1 MGKSYVENS
10 LKRFLKRKVKI
21 TLGLVVAFMITGVVS
36 FAEGTEIKHEEH
48 KNHNEWLE
56 VEKAKEYLVN
66 NKVTLTEVKTDGGI
80 NEKHFRKENGKDNYK
95 IKVDGKDVNFE
106 IKNPNHL
113 TDISKANLNNTFA
126 LLDNTLN
133 KNQFEKIEGLG
144 DKYNKA
150 LDLKHTAK
158 SIFKAENGETAIIDT
173 TVKEEVEVQTANNG
187 IIINKGILSKGQNG
201 INNSEVYNFG
211 LSGSQSVS
219 NSTGYNYGIIYG
231 NPQKA
236 TGSGVIYNY
245 GLITAATFNSSGQST
260 EFEAYNYGII
270 NYTGAYSTTTGQ
282 VVGKDKAK
290 VYNYGLIKMV
300 GASQSTN
307 KNNTELYNYGN
318 IEFLSQKG
326 LANSN
331 YSGSQVIYGGVE
343 NKGYNYGVINSY
355 ANRNN
360 TVGGGQSITATG
372 NNNMYNFGI
381 INSNAIGQYIYTTK
395 QGEQSPVVCNYGT
408 INISKDNINTDA
420 IEKGQYIKGYVAGD
434 NSVITNN
441 KAYNYGTINMAD
453 NSVGQYL
460 EKSGEIY
467 NFGTIKNENGTGY
480 AMEIK
485 DGSEGNYKAE
495 NYGIADVK
503 NGKAFSGNIIN
514 RGFVITQDGT
524 YTDNAWTG
532 ENKGVILKNDLT
544 LGSTDKNQNVIDLS
558 GKTGDIVLTDNKVT
572 VGTNDLTDTDKTTVF
587 MKNQNAQL
595 TGTEYNNKNILAV
608 VDDNNWNS
616 SEAIIQ
622 AKDGTSLDLTNTV
635 VTGYFAG
642 EKGGTVLSTNSDLTL
657 VGDTVISA
665 VKGENVKEDV
675 YALSL
680 EKGTDG
686 KSPML
691 TFVGNAQINGKI
703 NGKEGGIS
711 NVASHKFETTGGE
724 IGKLQFRNANNEM
737 MKAAGI
743 KAEENYT
750 NVTVGGGTDELIVN
764 SLELSFRG
772 TAKDKVNTVV
782 LEENVKVTGDI
793 DGTNSKYHEED
804 AKIPGLGA
812 ENKIDLTVNN
822 LSNITGNITLG
833 ECDDKITVNNVE
845 YSGTIDGNLGNDTLA
860 VNPYTKTRADLE
872 NKLNYNIKNIETV
885 ELGNGNWTF
894 GENLNISS
902 DNADKNV
909 TVKTTGTLT
918 SYIGKDYKGSLVNN
932 GNADITVAGQDKDKQ
947 GTVKYLMG
955 QGFAVKD
962 SITLDDVK
970 IGENAE
976 AESVVIYDSKVG
988 ADGKTTLTLKSA
1000 EDMGIKDSTD
1010 KKAYE
1015 ILLGAIEGND
1025 NLRNEFN
1032 GFTKKEDV
1040 VNRIEKTEKSAKAY
1054 YTSGY
1059 VVTKNIADTYSSI
1072 AEDFSKKAGKG
1083 EWLAQ
1088 GKYINSDTEFDGGSK
1103 VKGYDG
1109 DITGTVGMIEYGVS
1123 DQASYGAVFGMGDT
1137 EVDIDGGGKLDG
1149 DNSYIGAFVKYRTLN
1164 GIDLIGNIGFAKS
1177 DLDSKLSNEFTID
1190 GVTGSSVE
1198 FFDGSADS
1206 KAITL
1211 SLIGKKDFH
1220 IADTVRLQPKAGVRY
1235 NFIQQEEA
1243 KNEGMG
1249 FRIAAQDVT
1258 IIEGLAGMGIIKD
1271 IDLNSGKLAL
1281 NTGVE
1286 YTMSNASKYDEM
1298 EYTLY
1303 GSKLELENSEMADSR
1318 GLFYVGFDYEHESGV
1333 GFNGKYE
1340 MIWSDTGDDSRVTAG
1355 VSYRF

>member
-1 MGKSYVENS
+1 
-10 LKRFLKRKVKI
+10 
-21 TLGLVVAFMITGVVS
+21 
-36 FAEGTEIKHEEH
+36 
-48 KNHNEWLE
+48 
-56 VEKAKEYLVN
+56 
-66 NKVTLTEVKTDGGI
+66 
-80 NEKHFRKENGKDNYK
+80 
-95 IKVDGKDVNFE
+95 
-106 IKNPNHL
+106 
-113 TDISKANLNNTFA
+113 
-126 LLDNTLN
+126 
-133 KNQFEKIEGLG
+133 
-144 DKYNKA
+144 
-150 LDLKHTAK
+150 
-158 SIFKAENGETAIIDT
+158 
-173 TVKEEVEVQTANNG
+173 
-187 IIINKGILSKGQNG
+187 
-201 INNSEVYNFG
+201 
-211 LSGSQSVS
+211 
-219 NSTGYNYGIIYG
+219 
-231 NPQKA
+231 
-236 TGSGVIYNY
+236 
-245 GLITAATFNSSGQST
+245 
-260 EFEAYNYGII
+260 
-270 NYTGAYSTTTGQ
+270 
-282 VVGKDKAK
+282 
-290 VYNYGLIKMV
+290 
-300 GASQSTN
+300 
-307 KNNTELYNYGN
+307 
-318 IEFLSQKG
+318 
-326 LANSN
+326 
-331 YSGSQVIYGGVE
+331 
-343 NKGYNYGVINSY
+343 
-355 ANRNN
+355 
-360 TVGGGQSITATG
+360 
-372 NNNMYNFGI
+372 
-381 INSNAIGQYIYTTK
+381 
-395 QGEQSPVVCNYGT
+395 
-408 INISKDNINTDA
+408 
-420 IEKGQYIKGYVAGD
+420 
-434 NSVITNN
+434 
-441 KAYNYGTINMAD
+441 
-453 NSVGQYL
+453 
-460 EKSGEIY
+460 
-467 NFGTIKNENGTGY
+467 
-480 AMEIK
+480 
-485 DGSEGNYKAE
+485 
-495 NYGIADVK
+495 
-503 NGKAFSGNIIN
+503 
-514 RGFVITQDGT
+514 
-524 YTDNAWTG
+524 
-532 ENKGVILKNDLT
+532 
-544 LGSTDKNQNVIDLS
+544 
-558 GKTGDIVLTDNKVT
+558 
-572 VGTNDLTDTDKTTVF
+572 
-587 MKNQNAQL
+587 
-595 TGTEYNNKNILAV
+595 
-608 VDDNNWNS
+608 
-616 SEAIIQ
+616 
-622 AKDGTSLDLTNTV
+622 
-635 VTGYFAG
+635 
-642 EKGGTVLSTNSDLTL
+642 
-657 VGDTVISA
+657 
-665 VKGENVKEDV
+665 
-675 YALSL
+675 
-680 EKGTDG
+680 
-686 KSPML
+686 ML

-711 NVASHKFETTGGE
+711 NVASHQFETAGGE
-724 IGKLQFRNANNEM
+724 IGKLQFRNANKEM
-737 MKAAGI
+737 LDAAGI
-743 KAEENYT
+743 KAEDNYT
-750 NVTVGGGTDELIVN
+750 DVTIGSGTDELVITN
-764 SLELSFRG
+764 LELSFRG

-782 LEENVKVTGDI
+782 LGENVKITGDI
-793 DGTNSKYHEED
+793 DGTNSKYHKDDEN
-804 AKIPGLGA
+804 ITGLGA

-845 YSGTIDGNLGNDTLA
+845 YSGTIDGNLGDDILT

-885 ELGNGNWTF
+885 ELGAGDWTF
-894 GENLNISS
+894 GDKLNISS

-970 IGENAE
+970 VGENAE
-976 AESVVIYDSKVG
+976 AKSVVIYDSKVG

-1000 EDMGIKDSTD
+1000 EDMGIKDATD

-1015 ILLGAIEGND
+1015 ILLGAIGGND

-1032 GFTKKEDV
+1032 GFTKEEDV

-1164 GIDLIGNIGFAKS
+1164 GVDLIGNIGIAES
-1177 DLDSKLSNEFTID
+1177 DLNSKLSNEFTIN
-1190 GVTGSSVE
+1190 GLPGSSVE

-1220 IADTVRLQPKAGVRY
+1220 IADTIRLQPKAGVRY

-1258 IIEGLAGMGIIKD
+1258 IIEGLAGMGIVKD
-1271 IDLNSGKLAL
+1271 IEFNSGKLAF

-1318 GLFYVGFDYEHESGV
+1318 GLFYAGFDYEHESGV

>member
-21 TLGLVVAFMITGVVS
+21 TLGLVVAFMITGTVS
-36 FAEGTEIKHEEH
+36 LGAETEIKHEEH
-48 KNHNEWLE
+48 KNQVEWEQVAEAEKYLTSTKDKFEGNISGNYIKIENSGNKISYDIIKSLFNKNFTSTSITFEKEKISDETLKNIDSTLKILDTNFNQKFSDNEVKNIGIINNIDNTGYNEGINLIGQE
-56 VEKAKEYLVN
+56 NVTITKGLIESGDVTVEKGKI
-66 NKVTLTEVKTDGGI
+66 GI
-80 NEKHFRKENGKDNYK
+80 NIGT
-95 IKVDGKDVNFE
+95 I
-106 IKNPNHL
+106 
-113 TDISKANLNNTFA
+113 NNTQG
-126 LLDNTLN
+126 NMYTP
-133 KNQFEKIEGLG
+133 
-144 DKYNKA
+144 
-150 LDLKHTAK
+150 
-158 SIFKAENGETAIIDT
+158 IDT
-173 TVKEEVEVQTANNG
+173 TLYNYGVIKQGQGAAAAYNYG
-187 IIINKGILSKGQNG
+187 FLSQAA
-201 INNSEVYNFG
+201 
-211 LSGSQSVS
+211 SGKAQYV
-219 NSTGYNYGIIYG
+219 TKIGYNYGIIASTQNG
-231 NPQKA
+231 QL
-236 TGSGVIYNY
+236 TGKQFGK
-245 GLITAATFNSSGQST
+245 L
-260 EFEAYNYGII
+260 YNYGII
-270 NYTGAYSTTTGQ
+270 
-282 VVGKDKAK
+282 
-290 VYNYGLIKMV
+290 
-300 GASQSTN
+300 
-307 KNNTELYNYGN
+307 
-318 IEFLSQKG
+318 LSG
-326 LANSN
+326 S
-331 YSGSQVIYGGVE
+331 YSGDSGQSIGGFNTYAENNGIINAGAVGQSISNKARSKE
-343 NKGYNYGVINSY
+343 EASNIVNKGTIFTKLSGQKIFGEGMYNASYNYGVISAVAENSTKT
-355 ANRNN
+355 AVGQEITEKGENN
-360 TVGGGQSITATG
+360 KAF
-372 NNNMYNFGI
+372 NFGKI
-381 INSNAIGQYIYTTK
+381 I
-395 QGEQSPVVCNYGT
+395 
-408 INISKDNINTDA
+408 
-420 IEKGQYIKGYVAGD
+420 GD
-434 NSVITNN
+434 NGQKLSSQAGYGSS
-441 KAYNYGTINMAD
+441 AYNYGTIETTSKGQYVAGMQAD
-453 NSVGQYL
+453 QTFSNDKVYNYGTINAGNGVGQYL

-467 NFGTIKNENGTGY
+467 NFGIIKNDGTDYAVKVEN
-480 AMEIK
+480 AVDEK
-485 DGSEGNYKAE
+485 YKAE
-495 NYGIADVK
+495 NYGVIDLSSK
-503 NGKAFSGNIIN
+503 DNGKAFSGNIIN
-514 RGFVITQDGT
+514 RGFVITQNGAV
-524 YTDNAWTG
+524 DNAWTG

-608 VDDNNWNS
+608 VDDKNWNS

-724 IGKLQFRNANNEM
+724 IGKLQFRNANKEM
-737 MKAAGI
+737 LVAAGI

-782 LEENVKVTGDI
+782 LGENVKVTGDI
-793 DGTNSKYHEED
+793 DGTNSKSHEED
-804 AKIPGLGA
+804 AKIPGLSA

-885 ELGNGNWTF
+885 ELGAGDWTF
-894 GENLNISS
+894 GDKLNISS

-1032 GFTKKEDV
+1032 GFTKEEDV

-1258 IIEGLAGMGIIKD
+1258 IIEGLAGMGIVKD
-1271 IDLNSGKLAL
+1271 IDLNIGKLAL

>member
-1 MGKSYVENS
+1 
-10 LKRFLKRKVKI
+10 
-21 TLGLVVAFMITGVVS
+21 
-36 FAEGTEIKHEEH
+36 
-48 KNHNEWLE
+48 
-56 VEKAKEYLVN
+56 
-66 NKVTLTEVKTDGGI
+66 
-80 NEKHFRKENGKDNYK
+80 
-95 IKVDGKDVNFE
+95 
-106 IKNPNHL
+106 
-113 TDISKANLNNTFA
+113 
-126 LLDNTLN
+126 
-133 KNQFEKIEGLG
+133 
-144 DKYNKA
+144 
-150 LDLKHTAK
+150 
-158 SIFKAENGETAIIDT
+158 
-173 TVKEEVEVQTANNG
+173 
-187 IIINKGILSKGQNG
+187 
-201 INNSEVYNFG
+201 
-211 LSGSQSVS
+211 
-219 NSTGYNYGIIYG
+219 
-231 NPQKA
+231 
-236 TGSGVIYNY
+236 
-245 GLITAATFNSSGQST
+245 
-260 EFEAYNYGII
+260 
-270 NYTGAYSTTTGQ
+270 
-282 VVGKDKAK
+282 
-290 VYNYGLIKMV
+290 
-300 GASQSTN
+300 
-307 KNNTELYNYGN
+307 
-318 IEFLSQKG
+318 
-326 LANSN
+326 
-331 YSGSQVIYGGVE
+331 
-343 NKGYNYGVINSY
+343 
-355 ANRNN
+355 
-360 TVGGGQSITATG
+360 
-372 NNNMYNFGI
+372 
-381 INSNAIGQYIYTTK
+381 
-395 QGEQSPVVCNYGT
+395 
-408 INISKDNINTDA
+408 
-420 IEKGQYIKGYVAGD
+420 
-434 NSVITNN
+434 
-441 KAYNYGTINMAD
+441 
-453 NSVGQYL
+453 
-460 EKSGEIY
+460 
-467 NFGTIKNENGTGY
+467 
-480 AMEIK
+480 
-485 DGSEGNYKAE
+485 
-495 NYGIADVK
+495 
-503 NGKAFSGNIIN
+503 
-514 RGFVITQDGT
+514 
-524 YTDNAWTG
+524 
-532 ENKGVILKNDLT
+532 
-544 LGSTDKNQNVIDLS
+544 
-558 GKTGDIVLTDNKVT
+558 
-572 VGTNDLTDTDKTTVF
+572 
-587 MKNQNAQL
+587 
-595 TGTEYNNKNILAV
+595 
-608 VDDNNWNS
+608 
-616 SEAIIQ
+616 
-622 AKDGTSLDLTNTV
+622 
-635 VTGYFAG
+635 
-642 EKGGTVLSTNSDLTL
+642 
-657 VGDTVISA
+657 
-665 VKGENVKEDV
+665 
-675 YALSL
+675 
-680 EKGTDG
+680 
-686 KSPML
+686 ML

-804 AKIPGLGA
+804 AKIPGLSA

-872 NKLNYNIKNIETV
+872 NRLNYNIKNIETV

-947 GTVKYLMG
+947 GTVQYLMG

-976 AESVVIYDSKVG
+976 AKSVVIYDSKVG

-1015 ILLGAIEGND
+1015 ILLGAIAGND

-1032 GFTKKEDV
+1032 GFTKEEDV

-1072 AEDFSKKAGKG
+1072 AEDFSKKARKG

-1164 GIDLIGNIGFAKS
+1164 GIDLIGNIGIAKS
-1177 DLDSKLSNEFTID
+1177 DLDSKLSNEFTIN
-1190 GVTGSSVE
+1190 GLSGSSVE

-1258 IIEGLAGMGIIKD
+1258 IIEGLAGIGLVKD

-1340 MIWSDTGDDSRVTAG
+1340 MIWSDTGDDSRITAG
-1355 VSYRF
+1355 ISYRF

>member
-21 TLGLVVAFMITGVVS
+21 TLGLVVAFMITGTVS
-36 FAEGTEIKHEEH
+36 LGAETEIKHEEH
-48 KNHNEWLE
+48 KNQVEWEQVAEAEKYLTSTKDKFEGNISGNYIKIENSGNKISYDIIKSLFNKNFTSTSITFEKEKISDETLKNIDSTLKILDTNFNQKFSDNEVKNIGIINNIDNTGYNEGINLIGQE
-56 VEKAKEYLVN
+56 NVTITKGLIESGDVTVEKGKI
-66 NKVTLTEVKTDGGI
+66 GI
-80 NEKHFRKENGKDNYK
+80 NIGT
-95 IKVDGKDVNFE
+95 I
-106 IKNPNHL
+106 
-113 TDISKANLNNTFA
+113 NNTQG
-126 LLDNTLN
+126 NMYTP
-133 KNQFEKIEGLG
+133 
-144 DKYNKA
+144 
-150 LDLKHTAK
+150 
-158 SIFKAENGETAIIDT
+158 IDT
-173 TVKEEVEVQTANNG
+173 TLYNYGVIKQGQGAAAAYNYG
-187 IIINKGILSKGQNG
+187 FLSQAA
-201 INNSEVYNFG
+201 
-211 LSGSQSVS
+211 SGKAQYV
-219 NSTGYNYGIIYG
+219 TKIGYNYGIIASTQNG
-231 NPQKA
+231 QL
-236 TGSGVIYNY
+236 TGKQFGK
-245 GLITAATFNSSGQST
+245 L
-260 EFEAYNYGII
+260 YNYGII
-270 NYTGAYSTTTGQ
+270 
-282 VVGKDKAK
+282 
-290 VYNYGLIKMV
+290 
-300 GASQSTN
+300 
-307 KNNTELYNYGN
+307 
-318 IEFLSQKG
+318 LSG
-326 LANSN
+326 S
-331 YSGSQVIYGGVE
+331 YSGDSGQSIGGFNTYAENNGIINAGAVGQSISNKARSKE
-343 NKGYNYGVINSY
+343 EASNIVNKGTIFTKLSGQKIFGEGMYNASYNYGVISAVAENSTKT
-355 ANRNN
+355 AVGQEITEKGENN
-360 TVGGGQSITATG
+360 KAF
-372 NNNMYNFGI
+372 NFGKI
-381 INSNAIGQYIYTTK
+381 I
-395 QGEQSPVVCNYGT
+395 
-408 INISKDNINTDA
+408 
-420 IEKGQYIKGYVAGD
+420 GD
-434 NSVITNN
+434 NGQKLSSQAGYGSS
-441 KAYNYGTINMAD
+441 AYNYGTIETTSKGQYVAGMQAD
-453 NSVGQYL
+453 QTFSNDKVYNYGTINAGNGVGQYL

-467 NFGTIKNENGTGY
+467 NFGIIKNDGTDYAVKVEN
-480 AMEIK
+480 AVDEK
-485 DGSEGNYKAE
+485 YKAE
-495 NYGIADVK
+495 NYGVIDLSSK
-503 NGKAFSGNIIN
+503 DNGKAFSGNIIN
-514 RGFVITQDGT
+514 RGFVITQNGAV
-524 YTDNAWTG
+524 DNAWTG

-608 VDDNNWNS
+608 VDDKNWNS

-724 IGKLQFRNANNEM
+724 IGKLQFRNANKEM
-737 MKAAGI
+737 LVAAGI

-782 LEENVKVTGDI
+782 LGENVKVTGDI
-793 DGTNSKYHEED
+793 DGTNSKSHEED
-804 AKIPGLGA
+804 AKIPGLSA

-872 NKLNYNIKNIETV
+872 NKLNYNIENIETV
-885 ELGNGNWTF
+885 ELGAGDWTF
-894 GENLNISS
+894 GDKLNISS

-1032 GFTKKEDV
+1032 GFTKEEDV

-1258 IIEGLAGMGIIKD
+1258 IIEGLAGMGIVKD
-1271 IDLNSGKLAL
+1271 IDLNIGKLAL

>member
-21 TLGLVVAFMITGVVS
+21 TLGLVVAFMITGMVS
-36 FAEGTEIKHEEH
+36 LGAETEIKHEEH
-48 KNHNEWLE
+48 KNHWEWNQVDE
-56 VEKAKEYLVN
+56 AEKYISQKENISVEKI
-66 NKVTLTEVKTDGGI
+66 NKINVVEGITLETNI
-80 NEKHFRKENGKDNYK
+80 
-95 IKVDGKDVNFE
+95 VDK
-106 IKNPNHL
+106 KL
-113 TDISKANLNNTFA
+113 TID
-126 LLDNTLN
+126 
-133 KNQFEKIEGLG
+133 IEG
-144 DKYNKA
+144 
-150 LDLKHTAK
+150 
-158 SIFKAENGETAIIDT
+158 TAIKSKKYEIDLT
-173 TVKEEVEVQTANNG
+173 NASDETKKHINSTLKVASGTLGENENVYSDVELGYKYAYDLQADEKDIFISEGVFNSSQQIKPG
-187 IIINKGILSKGQNG
+187 QIHINKGFINAPGTFAQAAGDNGSDTKISKIYNLGVINGNQLGRLYGQ
-201 INNSEVYNFG
+201 I
-211 LSGSQSVS
+211 
-219 NSTGYNYGIIYG
+219 YNYGIVTG
-231 NPQKA
+231 NQF
-236 TGSGVIYNY
+236 
-245 GLITAATFNSSGQST
+245 FNMNGNIKL
-260 EFEAYNYGII
+260 YNYGILL
-270 NYTGAYSTTTGQ
+270 NGQ
-282 VVGKDKAK
+282 FA
-290 VYNYGLIKMV
+290 
-300 GASQSTN
+300 Q
-307 KNNTELYNYGN
+307 
-318 IEFLSQKG
+318 
-326 LANSN
+326 NS
-331 YSGSQVIYGGVE
+331 GGE
-343 NKGYNYGVINSY
+343 IF
-355 ANRNN
+355 
-360 TVGGGQSITATG
+360 
-372 NNNMYNFGI
+372 NFGLTSQQKT
-381 INSNAIGQYIYTTK
+381 NGESN
-395 QGEQSPVVCNYGT
+395 
-408 INISKDNINTDA
+408 
-420 IEKGQYIKGYVAGD
+420 
-434 NSVITNN
+434 
-441 KAYNYGTINMAD
+441 AYNYGTIDTKLHEYSLTTAQVLNGEKTGKGKLYNYGLLFGKIGQLIEPNAD
-453 NSVGQYL
+453 GVSGNVFKGEVYNYGSIISEEIGQANTTSNGTGNNKIYNFGEIKSKTGQNISEISENNSAMYNYGTITSTVIGQKLLGKEVGTNYTNNKVYNYGTINAGSGVGQYL

-467 NFGTIKNENGTGY
+467 NFGIIKNDGTDYAVKVENGVD
-480 AMEIK
+480 EK
-485 DGSEGNYKAE
+485 YKAE
-495 NYGIADVK
+495 NYGVIDLSSK
-503 NGKAFSGNIIN
+503 DNGKAFSGNIIN
-514 RGFVITQDGT
+514 RGFVITQNGAV
-524 YTDNAWTG
+524 DNAWTG

-544 LGSTDKNQNVIDLS
+544 LGSADKNQNVIDLS

-608 VDDNNWNS
+608 VDDKNWNS

-724 IGKLQFRNANNEM
+724 IGKLQFRNANKEM
-737 MKAAGI
+737 LVAAGI

-782 LEENVKVTGDI
+782 LEENVKVTGNI
-793 DGTNSKYHEED
+793 DGTNSKFYEED
-804 AKIPGLGA
+804 AKIPGLSA

-1190 GVTGSSVE
+1190 GITGSSVE

-1258 IIEGLAGMGIIKD
+1258 IIEGLAGMGIVKD

-1318 GLFYVGFDYEHESGV
+1318 GLFYVGFDYEHERGV

>member
-1 MGKSYVENS
+1 MGKNYVENS

-21 TLGLVVAFMITGVVS
+21 TLGLVVAFMITGAVS
-36 FAEGTEIKHEEH
+36 LGAETEIKHEEH
-48 KNHNEWLE
+48 KNHWEWEQVAEAEKYMSQKDNISVEKIDKTNLVGENTLE
-56 VEKAKEYLVN
+56 VAITDKK
-66 NKVTLTEVKTDGGI
+66 LTATISGAIG
-80 NEKHFRKENGKDNYK
+80 NSNY
-95 IKVDGKDVNFE
+95 E
-106 IKNPNHL
+106 I
-113 TDISKANLNNTFA
+113 D
-126 LLDNTLN
+126 LDNTSDETKKHINSGLKVASKTLGEN
-133 KNQFEKIEGLG
+133 ENVYSDIELG
-144 DKYNKA
+144 YKYASELQADGEN
-150 LDLKHTAK
+150 
-158 SIFKAENGETAIIDT
+158 IFVSEGVFNSSQQIKPGQIH
-173 TVKEEVEVQTANNG
+173 
-187 IIINKGILSKGQNG
+187 INKGFINVGGGNIAQAAGDNSVDTKVSKVYNLGVING
-201 INNSEVYNFG
+201 NQLGRKYAEVYNYGFI
-211 LSGSQSVS
+211 
-219 NSTGYNYGIIYG
+219 TGNQFFNQMANIKLYNYGILLKGQDAQNGGGEIFNFAISNQQRISG
-231 NPQKA
+231 N
-236 TGSGVIYNY
+236 TI
-245 GLITAATFNSSGQST
+245 
-260 EFEAYNYGII
+260 AYNYGII
-270 NYTGAYSTTTGQ
+270 DSYFFNITANNQNTAQLLNGNTEKGKLYNYGSLLGNRIDTQVIGQ
-282 VVGKDKAK
+282 SVQEKVYNAE
-290 VYNYGLIKMV
+290 VYNYGIIQTTVNGTQNNIGQESRVNDGK
-300 GASQSTN
+300 GNN
-307 KNNTELYNYGN
+307 KIYNFGK
-318 IEFLSQKG
+318 IISK
-326 LANSN
+326 
-331 YSGSQVIYGGVE
+331 
-343 NKGYNYGVINSY
+343 K
-355 ANRNN
+355 
-360 TVGGGQSITATG
+360 GQSISEVSTSSSFV
-372 NNNMYNFGI
+372 YNYGI
-381 INSNAIGQYIYTTK
+381 INSKTIGQELLGKEIGT
-395 QGEQSPVVCNYGT
+395 NY
-408 INISKDNINTDA
+408 
-420 IEKGQYIKGYVAGD
+420 
-434 NSVITNN
+434 TNN
-441 KAYNYGTINMAD
+441 KVYNYGTINAG
-453 NSVGQYL
+453 SGVGQYL

-467 NFGTIKNENGTGY
+467 NFGIIKNDGTDYAVKVENG
-480 AMEIK
+480 A
-485 DGSEGNYKAE
+485 DGKYKAE
-495 NYGIADVK
+495 NYGVVNVE
-503 NGKAFSGNIIN
+503 NGKVFSGNVIN
-514 RGFVITQDGT
+514 RGFVITQNGAV
-524 YTDNAWTG
+524 DNAWLG
-532 ENKGVILKNDLT
+532 ENKNLGVVLDEKLT
-544 LGSTDKNQNVIDLS
+544 LAQGSTEASGINKNVIDLS
-558 GKTGDIVLTDNKVT
+558 KETGDIVLTDNKVT
-572 VGTNDLTDTDKTTVF
+572 VGTNDLTDTAKTTVF

-608 VDDNNWNS
+608 VDDKNWNS

-642 EKGGTVLSTNSDLTL
+642 TKGGTVLSTNSDLTL

-680 EKGTDG
+680 EKGADG

-711 NVASHKFETTGGE
+711 NVASHKFETAGGE
-724 IGKLQFRNANNEM
+724 IGKLQFRNANKEM
-737 MKAAGI
+737 LVAAGI

-782 LEENVKVTGDI
+782 LGENVKVTGDI
-793 DGTNSKYHEED
+793 DGTNSKYHKDDEN
-804 AKIPGLGA
+804 ITGLGA

-822 LSNITGNITLG
+822 LSNITGNIILG

-894 GENLNISS
+894 GDKLNISS

-909 TVKTTGTLT
+909 TVKTAGTLT

-932 GNADITVAGQDKDKQ
+932 GNADITVAGQDKDNQ

-1015 ILLGAIEGND
+1015 ILLGAIGGND

-1032 GFTKKEDV
+1032 GFTKEEDV

-1164 GIDLIGNIGFAKS
+1164 GIDLIGNIGIAKS
-1177 DLDSKLSNEFTID
+1177 DLDSKLSNEFTIN
-1190 GVTGSSVE
+1190 GLSGSSVE

-1258 IIEGLAGMGIIKD
+1258 IIEGLAGMGIVKD
-1271 IDLNSGKLAL
+1271 IEFNSGKLAL

-1303 GSKLELENSEMADSR
+1303 GSKLELEDSEMADSR
-1318 GLFYVGFDYEHESGV
+1318 GLFYAGFDYEHESGV

-1340 MIWSDTGDDSRVTAG
+1340 MIWSNTGDDSRVTAG

>member
-21 TLGLVVAFMITGVVS
+21 TLGLVVAFMITGMVS
-36 FAEGTEIKHEEH
+36 LGAETEIKHEEH
-48 KNHNEWLE
+48 KNQVEWEQVAEAEKYLTSTKDKFEGNISGNYIKIENSGNKISYDIIKSLFNKNFTSTSITFEKEKISDETLKNIDSTLKILDTNFNQKFSDNEVKNIGIINNIDNTGYNEGINLIGQE
-56 VEKAKEYLVN
+56 NVTITKGLIESGDVTVEKGKI
-66 NKVTLTEVKTDGGI
+66 GI
-80 NEKHFRKENGKDNYK
+80 NIGT
-95 IKVDGKDVNFE
+95 I
-106 IKNPNHL
+106 
-113 TDISKANLNNTFA
+113 NNTQG
-126 LLDNTLN
+126 NMYTP
-133 KNQFEKIEGLG
+133 
-144 DKYNKA
+144 
-150 LDLKHTAK
+150 
-158 SIFKAENGETAIIDT
+158 IDT
-173 TVKEEVEVQTANNG
+173 TLYNYGVIKQGQGAAAAYNYG
-187 IIINKGILSKGQNG
+187 FLSQAA
-201 INNSEVYNFG
+201 
-211 LSGSQSVS
+211 SGKAQYV
-219 NSTGYNYGIIYG
+219 TKIGYNYGIIASTQNG
-231 NPQKA
+231 QL
-236 TGSGVIYNY
+236 TGKQFGK
-245 GLITAATFNSSGQST
+245 L
-260 EFEAYNYGII
+260 YNYGII
-270 NYTGAYSTTTGQ
+270 
-282 VVGKDKAK
+282 
-290 VYNYGLIKMV
+290 
-300 GASQSTN
+300 
-307 KNNTELYNYGN
+307 
-318 IEFLSQKG
+318 LSG
-326 LANSN
+326 S
-331 YSGSQVIYGGVE
+331 YSGDSGQSIGGFNTYAENNGIINAGAVGQSISNKARSKE
-343 NKGYNYGVINSY
+343 EASNIVNKGTIFTKLSGQKIFGEGMYNASYNYGVISAVAENSTKT
-355 ANRNN
+355 AVGQEITEKGENN
-360 TVGGGQSITATG
+360 KAF
-372 NNNMYNFGI
+372 NFGKI
-381 INSNAIGQYIYTTK
+381 I
-395 QGEQSPVVCNYGT
+395 
-408 INISKDNINTDA
+408 
-420 IEKGQYIKGYVAGD
+420 GD
-434 NSVITNN
+434 NGQKLSSQAGYGSS
-441 KAYNYGTINMAD
+441 AYNYGTIETTSKGQYVAGMQAD
-453 NSVGQYL
+453 QTFSNDKVYNYGTINAGNGVGQYL

-467 NFGTIKNENGTGY
+467 NFGIIKNDGTDYAVKVEN
-480 AMEIK
+480 AVDEK
-485 DGSEGNYKAE
+485 YKAE
-495 NYGIADVK
+495 NYGVIDLSSK
-503 NGKAFSGNIIN
+503 DNGKAFSGNIIN
-514 RGFVITQDGT
+514 RGFVITQNGAV
-524 YTDNAWTG
+524 DNAWTG

-608 VDDNNWNS
+608 VDDKNWNS

-724 IGKLQFRNANNEM
+724 IGKLQFRNANKEM
-737 MKAAGI
+737 LVAAGI

-782 LEENVKVTGDI
+782 LGENVKVTGDI
-793 DGTNSKYHEED
+793 DGTNSKSHEED
-804 AKIPGLGA
+804 AKIPGLSA

-1258 IIEGLAGMGIIKD
+1258 IIEGLAGMGIVKD
-1271 IDLNSGKLAL
+1271 IDLNIGKLAL

>member
-21 TLGLVVAFMITGVVS
+21 TLGLVVAFMITGMVS
-36 FAEGTEIKHEEH
+36 LGAETEIKHEEH
-48 KNHNEWLE
+48 KNHWEWNQVDEAEKYLSQKDNIS
-56 VEKAKEYLVN
+56 VEKIDKTNLAGEN
-66 NKVTLTEVKTDGGI
+66 TLGVAITDKKLTATISGTIG
-80 NEKHFRKENGKDNYK
+80 NSSY
-95 IKVDGKDVNFE
+95 E
-106 IKNPNHL
+106 I
-113 TDISKANLNNTFA
+113 DLNNASDETKRHINSA
-126 LLDNTLN
+126 LKVASGTLGEN
-133 KNQFEKIEGLG
+133 ENVYSDVELG
-144 DKYNKA
+144 YKYASK
-150 LDLKHTAK
+150 LQ
-158 SIFKAENGETAIIDT
+158 SNGENIFISEG
-173 TVKEEVEVQTANNG
+173 VFNSSQQIKPGQ
-187 IIINKGILSKGQNG
+187 IHINKGYINVGGGNIAQAAGDNSTDTKVSKIYNLGVINGNQLGRKYAEVYNYGFITGNQFFNQMANIKLYNYGILLKGQDAQNG
-201 INNSEVYNFG
+201 GGEIFNFG
-211 LSGSQSVS
+211 LSNQQRIS
-219 NSTGYNYGIIYG
+219 G
-231 NPQKA
+231 NTIA
-236 TGSGVIYNY
+236 
-245 GLITAATFNSSGQST
+245 
-260 EFEAYNYGII
+260 
-270 NYTGAYSTTTGQ
+270 
-282 VVGKDKAK
+282 
-290 VYNYGLIKMV
+290 
-300 GASQSTN
+300 
-307 KNNTELYNYGN
+307 
-318 IEFLSQKG
+318 
-326 LANSN
+326 
-331 YSGSQVIYGGVE
+331 
-343 NKGYNYGVINSY
+343 YNYGVIDSY
-355 ANRNN
+355 LFNITANNQN
-360 TVGGGQSITATG
+360 TAQLLNGNTEKGKLYNYGSLLGNKIDTQVIGQSIQEKVYNAEVYNYGVIETTVNGTQNNIGQESRANDGKG
-372 NNNMYNFGI
+372 NNKIYNFGKI
-381 INSNAIGQYIYTTK
+381 
-395 QGEQSPVVCNYGT
+395 
-408 INISKDNINTDA
+408 ISK
-420 IEKGQYIKGYVAGD
+420 KGQSISEVSA
-434 NSVITNN
+434 NSSFV
-441 KAYNYGTINMAD
+441 YNYGTINSKAIGQELLGKEIGT
-453 NSVGQYL
+453 NYTNNKVYNYGTINAGSGVGQYL

-467 NFGTIKNENGTGY
+467 NFGIIKNAGTDYAVKVKNGVD
-480 AMEIK
+480 EK
-485 DGSEGNYKAE
+485 YKAE
-495 NYGIADVK
+495 NYGVIDLSSK
-503 NGKAFSGNIIN
+503 DNGKAFSGNVIN
-514 RGFVITQDGT
+514 RGFVITQNGAV
-524 YTDNAWTG
+524 DNAWTG

-608 VDDNNWNS
+608 VDDKNWNS

-750 NVTVGGGTDELIVN
+750 NVTVGGGTDELVIDE
-764 SLELSFRG
+764 LELSFRG

-782 LEENVKVTGDI
+782 LGENVKVTGDI
-793 DGTNSKYHEED
+793 NGTNSKFHEED
-804 AKIPGLGA
+804 AKIPGLSA

-1258 IIEGLAGMGIIKD
+1258 IIEGLAGMGIVKD

-1355 VSYRF
+1355 ISYRF

>member
-21 TLGLVVAFMITGVVS
+21 TLGLVVAFMITGTVS
-36 FAEGTEIKHEEH
+36 LGAETEIKHEEH
-48 KNHNEWLE
+48 KNQVEWEQVAEAEKYLTSTKDKFEGNISGNYIKIENSGNKISYDIIKSLFNKNFTSTSITFEKEKISDETLKNIDSTLKILDTNFNQKFSDNEVKNIGIINNIDNTGYNEGINLIGQE
-56 VEKAKEYLVN
+56 NVTITKGLIESGDVTVEKGKI
-66 NKVTLTEVKTDGGI
+66 GI
-80 NEKHFRKENGKDNYK
+80 NIGT
-95 IKVDGKDVNFE
+95 I
-106 IKNPNHL
+106 
-113 TDISKANLNNTFA
+113 NNTQG
-126 LLDNTLN
+126 NMYTP
-133 KNQFEKIEGLG
+133 
-144 DKYNKA
+144 
-150 LDLKHTAK
+150 
-158 SIFKAENGETAIIDT
+158 IDT
-173 TVKEEVEVQTANNG
+173 TLYNYGVIKQGQGAAAAYNYG
-187 IIINKGILSKGQNG
+187 FLSQAA
-201 INNSEVYNFG
+201 
-211 LSGSQSVS
+211 SGKAQYV
-219 NSTGYNYGIIYG
+219 TKIGYNYGIIASTQNG
-231 NPQKA
+231 QL
-236 TGSGVIYNY
+236 TGKQFGK
-245 GLITAATFNSSGQST
+245 L
-260 EFEAYNYGII
+260 YNYGII
-270 NYTGAYSTTTGQ
+270 
-282 VVGKDKAK
+282 
-290 VYNYGLIKMV
+290 
-300 GASQSTN
+300 
-307 KNNTELYNYGN
+307 
-318 IEFLSQKG
+318 LSG
-326 LANSN
+326 S
-331 YSGSQVIYGGVE
+331 YSGDSGQSIGGFNTYAENNGIINAGAVGQSISNKARSKE
-343 NKGYNYGVINSY
+343 EASNIVNKGTIFTKLSGQKIFGEGMYNASYNYGVISAVAENSTKT
-355 ANRNN
+355 AVGQEITEKGENN
-360 TVGGGQSITATG
+360 KAF
-372 NNNMYNFGI
+372 NFGKI
-381 INSNAIGQYIYTTK
+381 I
-395 QGEQSPVVCNYGT
+395 
-408 INISKDNINTDA
+408 
-420 IEKGQYIKGYVAGD
+420 GD
-434 NSVITNN
+434 NGQKLSSQAGYGSS
-441 KAYNYGTINMAD
+441 AYNYGTIETTSKGQYVAGMQAD
-453 NSVGQYL
+453 QTFSNDKVYNYGTINAGNGVGQYL

-467 NFGTIKNENGTGY
+467 NFGIIKNDGTDYAVKVEN
-480 AMEIK
+480 AVDEK
-485 DGSEGNYKAE
+485 YKAE
-495 NYGIADVK
+495 NYGVIDLSSK
-503 NGKAFSGNIIN
+503 DNGKAFSGNIIN
-514 RGFVITQDGT
+514 RGFVITQNGAV
-524 YTDNAWTG
+524 DNAWTG

-608 VDDNNWNS
+608 VDDKNWNS

-724 IGKLQFRNANNEM
+724 IGKLQFRNANKEM
-737 MKAAGI
+737 LVAAGI

-782 LEENVKVTGDI
+782 LGENVKVTGDI
-793 DGTNSKYHEED
+793 DGTNSKSHEED
-804 AKIPGLGA
+804 AKIPGLSA

-885 ELGNGNWTF
+885 ELGAGDWTF
-894 GENLNISS
+894 GDKLNISS

-1032 GFTKKEDV
+1032 GFTKEEDV

-1258 IIEGLAGMGIIKD
+1258 IIEGLAGMGIVKD
-1271 IDLNSGKLAL
+1271 IDLNIGKLAL

-1318 GLFYVGFDYEHESGV
+1318 GLFYV
-1333 GFNGKYE
+1333 
-1340 MIWSDTGDDSRVTAG
+1340 
-1355 VSYRF
+1355 

>member
-1 MGKSYVENS
+1 
-10 LKRFLKRKVKI
+10 
-21 TLGLVVAFMITGVVS
+21 
-36 FAEGTEIKHEEH
+36 
-48 KNHNEWLE
+48 
-56 VEKAKEYLVN
+56 
-66 NKVTLTEVKTDGGI
+66 
-80 NEKHFRKENGKDNYK
+80 
-95 IKVDGKDVNFE
+95 
-106 IKNPNHL
+106 
-113 TDISKANLNNTFA
+113 
-126 LLDNTLN
+126 
-133 KNQFEKIEGLG
+133 
-144 DKYNKA
+144 
-150 LDLKHTAK
+150 
-158 SIFKAENGETAIIDT
+158 
-173 TVKEEVEVQTANNG
+173 
-187 IIINKGILSKGQNG
+187 
-201 INNSEVYNFG
+201 
-211 LSGSQSVS
+211 
-219 NSTGYNYGIIYG
+219 
-231 NPQKA
+231 
-236 TGSGVIYNY
+236 
-245 GLITAATFNSSGQST
+245 
-260 EFEAYNYGII
+260 
-270 NYTGAYSTTTGQ
+270 
-282 VVGKDKAK
+282 
-290 VYNYGLIKMV
+290 
-300 GASQSTN
+300 
-307 KNNTELYNYGN
+307 
-318 IEFLSQKG
+318 
-326 LANSN
+326 
-331 YSGSQVIYGGVE
+331 
-343 NKGYNYGVINSY
+343 
-355 ANRNN
+355 
-360 TVGGGQSITATG
+360 
-372 NNNMYNFGI
+372 
-381 INSNAIGQYIYTTK
+381 
-395 QGEQSPVVCNYGT
+395 
-408 INISKDNINTDA
+408 
-420 IEKGQYIKGYVAGD
+420 
-434 NSVITNN
+434 
-441 KAYNYGTINMAD
+441 
-453 NSVGQYL
+453 
-460 EKSGEIY
+460 
-467 NFGTIKNENGTGY
+467 
-480 AMEIK
+480 
-485 DGSEGNYKAE
+485 
-495 NYGIADVK
+495 
-503 NGKAFSGNIIN
+503 
-514 RGFVITQDGT
+514 
-524 YTDNAWTG
+524 
-532 ENKGVILKNDLT
+532 
-544 LGSTDKNQNVIDLS
+544 
-558 GKTGDIVLTDNKVT
+558 
-572 VGTNDLTDTDKTTVF
+572 

-608 VDDNNWNS
+608 VDDKNWNS

-724 IGKLQFRNANNEM
+724 IGKLQFRNADKEM
-737 MKAAGI
+737 LVAAGI
-743 KAEENYT
+743 KAEDNYT

-804 AKIPGLGA
+804 AKIPGLSA

-860 VNPYTKTRADLE
+860 VNPYTKTRTDLE

-976 AESVVIYDSKVG
+976 AKSVVIYDSKVG

-1258 IIEGLAGMGIIKD
+1258 IIEGLAGMGIVKD

-1333 GFNGKYE
+1333 GFNRKYE

>member
-1 MGKSYVENS
+1 MNDFEKAEYYLTGLNNENNK
-10 LKRFLKRKVKI
+10 LEKL
-21 TLGLVVAFMITGVVS
+21 MTGFKNVTN
-36 FAEGTEIKHEEH
+36 GTEGIE
-48 KNHNEWLE
+48 LDR
-56 VEKAKEYLVN
+56 VN
-66 NKVTLTEVKTDGGI
+66 NKIILKNFKNNSTENIEITLNNKNISSVTAQNIKTALENGANNIKNITNTKMEGMSINEGIILNVGTTYPAMTGDPINNGMISSQYGQGI
-80 NEKHFRKENGKDNYK
+80 NE
-95 IKVDGKDVNFE
+95 
-106 IKNPNHL
+106 
-113 TDISKANLNNTFA
+113 T
-126 LLDNTLN
+126 
-133 KNQFEKIEGLG
+133 
-144 DKYNKA
+144 
-150 LDLKHTAK
+150 HTA
-158 SIFKAENGETAIIDT
+158 I
-173 TVKEEVEVQTANNG
+173 NNG
-187 IIINKGILSKGQNG
+187 IINFTNFGQYLAYSTPQGREAFIINNGMIVHETYSDGGQVINHNDSKNGKIINNGILINASQYLRAGEKHNAYNYGVIENG
-201 INNSEVYNFG
+201 KQVVGIS
-211 LSGSQSVS
+211 SSSA
-219 NSTGYNYGIIYG
+219 YNYGIIYSNDKNAQEISSVSKNSQIKNYRLLTSSQYAQSVEG
-231 NPQKA
+231 A
-236 TGSGVIYNY
+236 T
-245 GLITAATFNSSGQST
+245 NS
-260 EFEAYNYGII
+260 AYNYGII
-270 NYTGAYSTTTGQ
+270 RGENDTALINVKSSAKAYNEGVIINESGTEIYSSDVKENAINNGMIVIKGNSITDNFTNNG
-282 VVGKDKAK
+282 VVLNSSFEVINKD
-290 VYNYGLIKMV
+290 GI
-300 GASQSTN
+300 N
-307 KNNTELYNYGN
+307 KNVV
-318 IEFLSQKG
+318 EFTNGQE
-326 LANSN
+326 
-331 YSGSQVIYGGVE
+331 IT
-343 NKGYNYGVINSY
+343 
-355 ANRNN
+355 NN
-360 TVGGGQSITATG
+360 TVGGTETGKTSGYIKNGNVTITENLINKNLNAVVTDDFSGKSVFTYKNDENKDLNLINTTITGYFKNKGTLLDVQSGKVFTLAGNSIISAIRDAGLSGTDVTAVKLSSGAILNIVGNAEIIGNVVSNGEKTGIGITAANKGEEAKVESGREAST
-372 NNNMYNFGI
+372 I
-381 INSNAIGQYIYTTK
+381 IVSNADKSLTDSKIVLAKDNYTNV
-395 QGEQSPVVCNYGT
+395 EFE
-408 INISKDNINTDA
+408 NINTD
-420 IEKGQYIKGYVAGD
+420 K
-434 NSVITNN
+434 
-441 KAYNYGTINMAD
+441 
-453 NSVGQYL
+453 
-460 EKSGEIY
+460 
-467 NFGTIKNENGTGY
+467 
-480 AMEIK
+480 
-485 DGSEGNYKAE
+485 
-495 NYGIADVK
+495 
-503 NGKAFSGNIIN
+503 
-514 RGFVITQDGT
+514 
-524 YTDNAWTG
+524 
-532 ENKGVILKNDLT
+532 
-544 LGSTDKNQNVIDLS
+544 
-558 GKTGDIVLTDNKVT
+558 
-572 VGTNDLTDTDKTTVF
+572 
-587 MKNQNAQL
+587 
-595 TGTEYNNKNILAV
+595 
-608 VDDNNWNS
+608 
-616 SEAIIQ
+616 
-622 AKDGTSLDLTNTV
+622 
-635 VTGYFAG
+635 
-642 EKGGTVLSTNSDLTL
+642 
-657 VGDTVISA
+657 
-665 VKGENVKEDV
+665 
-675 YALSL
+675 
-680 EKGTDG
+680 
-686 KSPML
+686 
-691 TFVGNAQINGKI
+691 
-703 NGKEGGIS
+703 
-711 NVASHKFETTGGE
+711 
-724 IGKLQFRNANNEM
+724 
-737 MKAAGI
+737 
-743 KAEENYT
+743 
-750 NVTVGGGTDELIVN
+750 
-764 SLELSFRG
+764 LELNFKL
-772 TAKDKVNTVV
+772 TAKDKVNKVV
-782 LEENVKVTGDI
+782 LKDNVIINGDI
-793 DGTNSKYHEED
+793 DGSGTVKYD
-804 AKIPGLGA
+804 GTSTDFAP

-885 ELGNGNWTF
+885 ELGAGDWTF

-976 AESVVIYDSKVG
+976 AKSVVIYDSKVG

-1025 NLRNEFN
+1025 NLRNKFN
-1032 GFTKKEDV
+1032 GYSSEENV
-1040 VNRIEKTEKSAKAY
+1040 VDYIKGIEKSAKAY

-1190 GVTGSSVE
+1190 GITGSSVE

-1258 IIEGLAGMGIIKD
+1258 IIEGLAGMGIVKD

>member
-21 TLGLVVAFMITGVVS
+21 TLGFVVAFMITGIVS
-36 FAEGTEIKHEEH
+36 LGAETEIKHEEH
-48 KNHNEWLE
+48 KNQVEWEQVAEAEKYLTSTKDKFEGNISGNYIKIEDNGQKISYDIINTLFDRDSIDRNFNSTSITFEKEKISDETLKNIDSTLKILNTNFNQKFSDNEVKNIETISGIDSTGYNEGINLIGQE
-56 VEKAKEYLVN
+56 NVTVTKGLNESGNVTVEKGKI
-66 NKVTLTEVKTDGGI
+66 GI
-80 NEKHFRKENGKDNYK
+80 NIGM
-95 IKVDGKDVNFE
+95 I
-106 IKNPNHL
+106 
-113 TDISKANLNNTFA
+113 NNTQTGA
-126 LLDNTLN
+126 NSILYNYGVIKGGQTGGTVYNYGLLSQPASAIAQDIA
-133 KNQFEKIEGLG
+133 KIG
-144 DKYNKA
+144 YNYGMIA
-150 LDLKHTAK
+150 ST
-158 SIFKAENGETAIIDT
+158 
-173 TVKEEVEVQTANNG
+173 
-187 IIINKGILSKGQNG
+187 QNG
-201 INNSEVYNFG
+201 
-211 LSGSQSVS
+211 QMVS
-219 NSTGYNYGIIYG
+219 SNLGKLYNYGIILSGSLGGPSDFGQYSRALNTYIENNG
-231 NPQKA
+231 IIDAVRGQGIFDYVNNKNTHSNIVNKGTIFATLIGQKISA
-236 TGSGVIYNY
+236 TGG
-245 GLITAATFNSSGQST
+245 
-260 EFEAYNYGII
+260 
-270 NYTGAYSTTTGQ
+270 
-282 VVGKDKAK
+282 D
-290 VYNYGLIKMV
+290 
-300 GASQSTN
+300 
-307 KNNTELYNYGN
+307 NT
-318 IEFLSQKG
+318 S
-326 LANSN
+326 
-331 YSGSQVIYGGVE
+331 
-343 NKGYNYGVINSY
+343 YNYGVISAIAK
-355 ANRNN
+355 ANAKTAVGQEITEKGENN
-360 TVGGGQSITATG
+360 KAF
-372 NNNMYNFGI
+372 NFGKI
-381 INSNAIGQYIYTTK
+381 I
-395 QGEQSPVVCNYGT
+395 
-408 INISKDNINTDA
+408 
-420 IEKGQYIKGYVAGD
+420 GD
-434 NSVITNN
+434 NGQKLSSQAGYGSS
-441 KAYNYGTINMAD
+441 AYNYGTIETTSKGQYVAGMQAD
-453 NSVGQYL
+453 QTFSNNKVYNYGTINAGSGVGQYL

-467 NFGTIKNENGTGY
+467 NFGIIKNDGTDYAVKVENGVD
-480 AMEIK
+480 EK
-485 DGSEGNYKAE
+485 YKAE
-495 NYGIADVK
+495 NYGVIDLSSK
-503 NGKAFSGNIIN
+503 DNGKAFSGNVTN
-514 RGFVITQDGT
+514 RGFVITQNGAV
-524 YTDNAWTG
+524 DNAWTG
-532 ENKGVILKNDLT
+532 ENLGVVLDKNLT
-544 LGSTDKNQNVIDLS
+544 LAQGSTEASGINKNVIDLS

-608 VDDNNWNS
+608 VDNKNWNS

-703 NGKEGGIS
+703 NGKEGGSS

-724 IGKLQFRNANNEM
+724 IGKLQFRNANKEM
-737 MKAAGI
+737 LVAAGI
-743 KAEENYT
+743 KAEDNYT
-750 NVTVGGGTDELIVN
+750 NVTVGGGTDELVIDE
-764 SLELSFRG
+764 LELSFRG

-782 LEENVKVTGDI
+782 LEENVKVTGNI
-793 DGTNSKYHEED
+793 DGTNSKSHEED
-804 AKIPGLGA
+804 AKIPGLSA

-932 GNADITVAGQDKDKQ
+932 GNADITVAGQDKDRQ

-976 AESVVIYDSKVG
+976 AESVIIYDSQVG

-1258 IIEGLAGMGIIKD
+1258 IIEGLAGMGIVKD

>member
-21 TLGLVVAFMITGVVS
+21 TLGFVVAFMITGVVS

-48 KNHNEWLE
+48 KNQVEWE
-56 VEKAKEYLVN
+56 QVAEAEKYLISTKDKFGEDISGN
-66 NKVTLTEVKTDGGI
+66 YITIG
-80 NEKHFRKENGKDNYK
+80 ENGTK
-95 IKVDGKDVNFE
+95 ISYD
-106 IKNPNHL
+106 
-113 TDISKANLNNTFA
+113 
-126 LLDNTLN
+126 
-133 KNQFEKIEGLG
+133 
-144 DKYNKA
+144 
-150 LDLKHTAK
+150 
-158 SIFKAENGETAIIDT
+158 IIDT
-173 TVKEEVEVQTANNG
+173 LFDRDNIDRKFTSTSITFEKEKISDETLKNINSTLKILDTNFNKKFSDNEVKDIEIITEVDSTG
-187 IIINKGILSKGQNG
+187 YNKGIELIGQENVKLTTGLNESGNVTVEKEKTG
-201 INNSEVYNFG
+201 INIGTINNTQTGANSILYNYGVIKGGQIGETTYNYGFLSQPGSG
-211 LSGSQSVS
+211 LAQSISGI
-219 NSTGYNYGIIYG
+219 GYNYGIIAST
-231 NPQKA
+231 Q
-236 TGSGVIYNY
+236 TGQV
-245 GLITAATFNSSGQST
+245 TSSGKL
-260 EFEAYNYGII
+260 YNYGII
-270 NYTGAYSTTTGQ
+270 IDGNASNTQNDFGQFLNKASSAYAENNGIIQTNHGQ
-282 VVGKDKAK
+282 GISGIGSGETKNSIILNKGFINATVVGQAIQDNKYDFK
-290 VYNYGLIKMV
+290 N
-300 GASQSTN
+300 N
-307 KNNTELYNYGN
+307 KNIL
-318 IEFLSQKG
+318 
-326 LANSN
+326 
-331 YSGSQVIYGGVE
+331 
-343 NKGYNYGVINSY
+343 YNYGVISAI
-355 ANRNN
+355 ANKNAQ
-360 TVGGGQSITATG
+360 T
-372 NNNMYNFGI
+372 
-381 INSNAIGQYIYTTK
+381 AIGQNITGK
-395 QGEQSPVVCNYGT
+395 GENNKAFNFGKIIGDNGQKLSSLAGYSSSVYNYGT
-408 INISKDNINTDA
+408 IKTTS
-420 IEKGQYIKGYVAGD
+420 KGQYVAGMQAD
-434 NSVITNN
+434 QTFSNDKV
-441 KAYNYGTINMAD
+441 YNYGTINAG
-453 NSVGQYL
+453 SGVGQYL

-467 NFGTIKNENGTGY
+467 NFGIIKNDGTDYTVKVENGV
-480 AMEIK
+480 
-485 DGSEGNYKAE
+485 DGKYKAE
-495 NYGIADVK
+495 NHGVIDLSSK
-503 NGKAFSGNIIN
+503 DNGKAFSGNVTN
-514 RGFVITQDGT
+514 RGFVITQNGAVDS
-524 YTDNAWTG
+524 AWTG
-532 ENKGVILKNDLT
+532 ENLGVILDKSLA
-544 LGSTDKNQNVIDLS
+544 LAQGSTEAGGINKNVIDLS
-558 GKTGDIVLTDNKVT
+558 KETGDIVLTDNKVT

-608 VDDNNWNS
+608 VDDKNWNS

-635 VTGYFAG
+635 VTGYFAE

-724 IGKLQFRNANNEM
+724 IGKLQFRNADKEM
-737 MKAAGI
+737 LVAAGI
-743 KAEENYT
+743 KAEDNYT

-804 AKIPGLGA
+804 AKIPGLSA

-1258 IIEGLAGMGIIKD
+1258 IIEGLAGMGIVKD

-1355 VSYRF
+1355 ISYRF

>member
-21 TLGLVVAFMITGVVS
+21 TLGLVVAFMITGMVS
-36 FAEGTEIKHEEH
+36 LGAETEIKHEEH
-48 KNHNEWLE
+48 KNQVEWEQVAEAEKYLTSTKDKFEGNISGNYIKIENSGNKISYDIIKSLFNKNFTSTSITFEKEKISDETLKNIDSTLKILDTNFNQKFSDNEVKNIGIINNIDNTGYNEGINLIGQE
-56 VEKAKEYLVN
+56 NVTVTKGLIESGDVTVEKGKI
-66 NKVTLTEVKTDGGI
+66 GI
-80 NEKHFRKENGKDNYK
+80 NIGT
-95 IKVDGKDVNFE
+95 I
-106 IKNPNHL
+106 
-113 TDISKANLNNTFA
+113 NNTQG
-126 LLDNTLN
+126 NMYTP
-133 KNQFEKIEGLG
+133 
-144 DKYNKA
+144 
-150 LDLKHTAK
+150 
-158 SIFKAENGETAIIDT
+158 IDT
-173 TVKEEVEVQTANNG
+173 TLYNYGVIKQGQGAATAYNYG
-187 IIINKGILSKGQNG
+187 FLGQSATG
-201 INNSEVYNFG
+201 KAQYVTKI
-211 LSGSQSVS
+211 
-219 NSTGYNYGIIYG
+219 GYNYGIIAST
-231 NPQKA
+231 Q
-236 TGSGVIYNY
+236 TGQLTGKQF
-245 GLITAATFNSSGQST
+245 GKL
-260 EFEAYNYGII
+260 YNYGII
-270 NYTGAYSTTTGQ
+270 
-282 VVGKDKAK
+282 
-290 VYNYGLIKMV
+290 
-300 GASQSTN
+300 
-307 KNNTELYNYGN
+307 
-318 IEFLSQKG
+318 LSG
-326 LANSN
+326 S
-331 YSGSQVIYGGVE
+331 YSGDSGQSIGGFNTYAENNGIINAGAVGQSISNKARSKE
-343 NKGYNYGVINSY
+343 EASNIVNKGTIFTKLSGQKIFGEGMYNASYNYGVIS
-355 ANRNN
+355 AVAGTSSKTAVGQEITGKGKNN
-360 TVGGGQSITATG
+360 KA
-372 NNNMYNFGI
+372 YNFGKI
-381 INSNAIGQYIYTTK
+381 I
-395 QGEQSPVVCNYGT
+395 
-408 INISKDNINTDA
+408 
-420 IEKGQYIKGYVAGD
+420 GD
-434 NSVITNN
+434 NGQKLSSQAGYGSS
-441 KAYNYGTINMAD
+441 AYNYGTIETTSKGQYVAGMQAD
-453 NSVGQYL
+453 QTFSNDKVYNYGTINAGSGVGQYL

-467 NFGTIKNENGTGY
+467 NFGIIKNDGTDYAVKVENGVD
-480 AMEIK
+480 EK
-485 DGSEGNYKAE
+485 YKAE
-495 NYGIADVK
+495 NYGVIDLSSK
-503 NGKAFSGNIIN
+503 DNGKAFSGNIIN
-514 RGFVITQDGT
+514 RGFVITQNGAV
-524 YTDNAWTG
+524 DNAWTG

-608 VDDNNWNS
+608 VDDKNWNS

-743 KAEENYT
+743 KAEDNYT
-750 NVTVGGGTDELIVN
+750 NVTVGGGTDELVIDE
-764 SLELSFRG
+764 LELSFRG

-793 DGTNSKYHEED
+793 DGTNSKFYEED
-804 AKIPGLGA
+804 AKIPGLSA

-1088 GKYINSDTEFDGGSK
+1088 GKYINSDT
-1103 VKGYDG
+1103 
-1109 DITGTVGMIEYGVS
+1109 
-1123 DQASYGAVFGMGDT
+1123 
-1137 EVDIDGGGKLDG
+1137 
-1149 DNSYIGAFVKYRTLN
+1149 
-1164 GIDLIGNIGFAKS
+1164 
-1177 DLDSKLSNEFTID
+1177 
-1190 GVTGSSVE
+1190 
-1198 FFDGSADS
+1198 
-1206 KAITL
+1206 
-1211 SLIGKKDFH
+1211 
-1220 IADTVRLQPKAGVRY
+1220 
-1235 NFIQQEEA
+1235 
-1243 KNEGMG
+1243 
-1249 FRIAAQDVT
+1249 
-1258 IIEGLAGMGIIKD
+1258 
-1271 IDLNSGKLAL
+1271 
-1281 NTGVE
+1281 
-1286 YTMSNASKYDEM
+1286 
-1298 EYTLY
+1298 
-1303 GSKLELENSEMADSR
+1303 
-1318 GLFYVGFDYEHESGV
+1318 
-1333 GFNGKYE
+1333 
-1340 MIWSDTGDDSRVTAG
+1340 
-1355 VSYRF
+1355 

>member
-21 TLGLVVAFMITGVVS
+21 TLGLVVAFMITGTVS
-36 FAEGTEIKHEEH
+36 LGAETEIKHEEH
-48 KNHNEWLE
+48 KNQVEWEQVAEAEKYLTSTKDKFEGNISGNYIKIENSGNKISYDIIKSLFNKNFTSTSITFEKEKISDETLKNIDSTLKILDTNFNQKFSDNEVKNIGIINNIDNTGYNEGINLIGQE
-56 VEKAKEYLVN
+56 NVTITKGLIESGDVTVEKGKI
-66 NKVTLTEVKTDGGI
+66 GI
-80 NEKHFRKENGKDNYK
+80 NIGT
-95 IKVDGKDVNFE
+95 I
-106 IKNPNHL
+106 
-113 TDISKANLNNTFA
+113 NNTQG
-126 LLDNTLN
+126 NMYTP
-133 KNQFEKIEGLG
+133 
-144 DKYNKA
+144 
-150 LDLKHTAK
+150 
-158 SIFKAENGETAIIDT
+158 IDT
-173 TVKEEVEVQTANNG
+173 TLYNYGVIKQGQGAAAAYNYG
-187 IIINKGILSKGQNG
+187 FLSQAA
-201 INNSEVYNFG
+201 
-211 LSGSQSVS
+211 SGKAQYV
-219 NSTGYNYGIIYG
+219 TKIGYNYGIIASTQNG
-231 NPQKA
+231 QL
-236 TGSGVIYNY
+236 TGKQFGK
-245 GLITAATFNSSGQST
+245 L
-260 EFEAYNYGII
+260 YNYGII
-270 NYTGAYSTTTGQ
+270 
-282 VVGKDKAK
+282 
-290 VYNYGLIKMV
+290 
-300 GASQSTN
+300 
-307 KNNTELYNYGN
+307 
-318 IEFLSQKG
+318 LSG
-326 LANSN
+326 S
-331 YSGSQVIYGGVE
+331 YSGDSGQSIGGFNTYAENNGIINAGAVGQSISNKARSKE
-343 NKGYNYGVINSY
+343 EASNIVNKGTIFTKLSGQKIFGEGMYNASYNYGVISAVAENSTKT
-355 ANRNN
+355 AVGQEITEKGENN
-360 TVGGGQSITATG
+360 KAF
-372 NNNMYNFGI
+372 NFGKI
-381 INSNAIGQYIYTTK
+381 I
-395 QGEQSPVVCNYGT
+395 
-408 INISKDNINTDA
+408 
-420 IEKGQYIKGYVAGD
+420 GD
-434 NSVITNN
+434 NGQKLSSQAGYGSS
-441 KAYNYGTINMAD
+441 AYNYGTIETTSKGQYVAGMQAD
-453 NSVGQYL
+453 QTFSNDKVYNYGTINAGNGVGQYL

-467 NFGTIKNENGTGY
+467 NFGIIKNDGTDYAVKVEN
-480 AMEIK
+480 AVDEK
-485 DGSEGNYKAE
+485 YKAE
-495 NYGIADVK
+495 NYGVIDLSSK
-503 NGKAFSGNIIN
+503 DNGKVFSGNIIN
-514 RGFVITQDGT
+514 RGFVITQNGAV
-524 YTDNAWTG
+524 DNAWTG

-544 LGSTDKNQNVIDLS
+544 LGSTDKNHNVIDLS

-608 VDDNNWNS
+608 VDDKNWNS

-703 NGKEGGIS
+703 NGKEGGVS

-724 IGKLQFRNANNEM
+724 IGKLQFRNANKEM
-737 MKAAGI
+737 LVAAGI

-804 AKIPGLGA
+804 AKIPGLSA

-1190 GVTGSSVE
+1190 GITGSSVE

-1258 IIEGLAGMGIIKD
+1258 IIEGLAGMGIVKD